1 MADDDQSP
9 DDEVEDEL
17 FKRRVRNLKIPRN
30 ALRDFM
36 ERLRPGRQCEFCKQG
51 VYEAAPAPEGGT
63 AGLLSTT
70 VPHIKG
76 LGVWFYS
83 ATCNTCGDTR
93 FFHANKVRKLMSEPH

>member
-1 MADDDQSP
+1 MADDDQSL
-9 DDEVEDEL
+9 DDEAEDEF
-17 FKRRVRNLKIPRN
+17 FKERVRNLKIPRN

-63 AGLLSTT
+63 AGILSTP

>member
-9 DDEVEDEL
+9 DDEAEDEF
-17 FKRRVRNLKIPRN
+17 FKERVRNLKIPRN

-63 AGLLSTT
+63 RGRAPGN
-70 VPHIKG
+70 G
-76 LGVWFYS
+76 
-83 ATCNTCGDTR
+83 R
-93 FFHANKVRKLMSEPH
+93 

>member
-9 DDEVEDEL
+9 DDEAEDE
-17 FKRRVRNLKIPRN
+17 FFQERVRNLKIPRN

-63 AGLLSTT
+63 AGILSTP
-70 VPHIKG
+70 VPYIKG